1 MTWLESSEILKDT
14 DATNSNNESRVKC
27 SNHSFCYW
35 IYWFDL
41 CVGSTTLKP
50 FLRSILNWNW
60 FVLICMVFFS
70 KLIGWAY
77 SNKTPPRWIWEKKEV
92 NRAPNLNQLRFCSTL
107 SWLHDSIAFAS
118 QIVASSK
125 TTTRAIRLN

>member
-60 FVLICMVFFS
+60 FVLICIVFFQTHWMRTF
-70 KLIGWAY
+70 KQNTTNMNMG
-77 SNKTPPRWIWEKKEV
+77 KKEV
-92 NRAPNLNQLRFCSTL
+92 SRAPNLNQLRF
-107 SWLHDSIAFAS
+107 
-118 QIVASSK
+118 V
-125 TTTRAIRLN
+125 RLNLDYMIQSPLPAKLWRQVKLRREQFD